1 VNQALLSPDLAKH
14 ADLISR
20 YEQRKMR
27 VFRDSL
33 KELKALQRERAAKIP
48 SGKTLTQTASVAATP
63 MPDPA
68 DGFVFSEPKTMTAQA
83 AEIEIPQDDIAA

>member
-1 VNQALLSPDLAKH
+1 
-14 ADLISR
+14 
-20 YEQRKMR
+20 MR

-48 SGKTLTQTASVAATP
+48 PGKTLTQTASAA
-63 MPDPA
+63 A

-83 AEIEIPQDDIAA
+83 AEIEILQDDIAA